1 MAGGKPMINLEPRV
15 EPCSN
20 RRRDRT
26 RKATTMVDIAHKG
39 SGFSAASGQ
48 AALSGQA
55 GSQPRAA
62 AARAINWRKA
72 MSDNIAYA
80 LLVYT
85 ALQIFV
91 TMRAI
96 EGTSGSAMPLL
107 ALVVLVAAI
116 IPLCRRFERRW
127 EAMDD
132 EAITDPALRGTF
144 RRDQVTL
151 WVLAIG
157 LPFVLTGLFKAF
169 AALV

>member
-1 MAGGKPMINLEPRV
+1 MAGGKPRNNLVPV
-15 EPCSN
+15 AQPCFIT
-20 RRRDRT
+20 RWDRK
-26 RKATTMVDIAHKG
+26 RKATKMVDIARRN
-39 SGFSAASGQ
+39 SGFPPVSEQASV
-48 AALSGQA
+48 SK
-55 GSQPRAA
+55 PRAEA
-62 AARAINWRKA
+62 GRAVNWRKA

-116 IPLCRRFERRW
+116 IPLCRKFERRW

-132 EAITDPALRGTF
+132 EAVSDPALRGTF
-144 RRDQVTL
+144 RRDQAML

>member
-1 MAGGKPMINLEPRV
+1 MAGGKPMINLEPRAQ
-15 EPCSN
+15 PWSN
-20 RRRDRT
+20 RSWDRT
-26 RKATTMVDIAHKG
+26 RKATTMVDIARNG
-39 SGFSAASGQ
+39 SGFSAVSDQ
-48 AALSGQA
+48 AALSK
-55 GSQPRAA
+55 PRADA
-62 AARAINWRKA
+62 AHAVNWRKA

-132 EAITDPALRGTF
+132 EAVADPALRGSF
-144 RRDQVTL
+144 RRDQLML
-151 WVLAIG
+151 WALAIG
-157 LPFVLTGLFKAF
+157 LPFVLTGLFKAVT
-169 AALV
+169 ALV